1 LLYPL
6 LTSLFKISNDSATVH
21 SAAAFVTSLYRRIA
35 AFIAV
40 SDCSIAISDKFGF
53 CIEVSQASGQKEAVL
68 WN

>member
-1 LLYPL
+1 VY
-6 LTSLFKISNDSATVH
+6 